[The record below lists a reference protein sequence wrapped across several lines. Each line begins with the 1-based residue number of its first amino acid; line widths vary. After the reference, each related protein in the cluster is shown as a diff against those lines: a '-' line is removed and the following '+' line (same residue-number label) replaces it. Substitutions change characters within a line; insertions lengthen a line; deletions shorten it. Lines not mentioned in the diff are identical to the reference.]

1 MAINKAKIFAVT
13 SVKGGTG
20 KTTMVL
26 NLAGIFSL
34 QKKKVLIVDLDLY
47 GSAIAASLNLKYK
60 HDLYTLADD
69 LQNNKFDFIEKY
81 VTKYND
87 FIDVLP
93 APKDLRNANH
103 IDSKFLH
110 IILSKAS
117 MKYDIMLIDTNHF
130 LSEINLVTFDQCDE
144 ILYVITNDP
153 IDLKNMKS
161 MVAIYKNMKNKNYK
175 IILNEAKDIQRNYFS
190 NIDIKNIIKDNID
203 YTVPN
208 HFYIKNIDKYV
219 LDGEIL
225 TLNTKIRNSR
235 KKGIKNLEML
245 ANNLLKD
252 KKD

>member
-1 MAINKAKIFAVT
+1 MAIKKAKIFAVT

-20 KTTMVL
+20 KTTTVL

-34 QKKKVLIVDLDLY
+34 QKKKVLIFDLDLY
-47 GSAIAASLNLKYK
+47 GSAVAASLNLKYK
-60 HDLYTLADD
+60 NDLFKLIDD
-69 LQNNKFDFIEKY
+69 LQNTRFDYIENY

-93 APKDLRNANH
+93 APKDPRNANH
-103 IDSKFLH
+103 INSKFLH

-117 MKYDIMLIDTNHF
+117 MKYDIILLDTNYF
-130 LSEINLVTFDQCDE
+130 LSEINLVAFDQCDE

-161 MVAIYKNMKNKNYK
+161 MVAIYKNMKNNNYK

-190 NIDIKNIIKDNID
+190 KYDIKNIIKDNVD
-203 YTVPN
+203 YTIPN
-208 HFYIKNIDKYV
+208 NFYIKNIDKYV

-225 TLNTKIRNSR
+225 TLNPKVRSSR
-235 KKGIKNLEML
+235 KKSIKNLEL
-245 ANNLLKD
+245 IANNLIKE
-252 KKD
+252 KKN